1 MNRRDILEIKKR
13 LKKESCSITKMCGC
27 YVDANRNKVVELNEN
42 FLNLDDEEFYK
53 YLEIAK
59 KTLSGTIG
67 NNLLE
72 LDFPLDEESVGG
84 KQQFLMALRASELK
98 NEDLLERLYDLII
111 ENYQYVGNYLILIFH
126 DTYDIITRTND
137 NLKLDESEE
146 VYEYLLCAI
155 CPVTLSKPGLGY
167 RQDENRIGARIR
179 DWIVGVPDVGF
190 LFPAFLD
197 HSADIHKTDYYVR
210 DAKDSHAEFIE
221 NVLGCGAKRTAT
233 EQKQTFHAIVKHALG
248 PDEGK
253 SDEILLNIQDKLSS
267 RLDTEEEAMEMEDSS
282 VLLTHQTIAEVL
294 EESGIEKGTALA
306 IQEDCK
312 EEFGEELPPVKNLI
326 DQKALEANE
335 KVKKEQELV
344 KQVAQLKTELV
355 EKNQMIEEEESFHN
369 DVKTYDV
376 VLRVKPQKADQIK
389 SQIIGD
395 QKYLLIPMEENE
407 HVNVNGVNT
416 QV

>member
-1 MNRRDILEIKKR
+1 MNRSDILEIKKR
-13 LKKESCSITKMCGC
+13 LKKESCSISRLCGC

-59 KTLSGTIG
+59 KALSGTIG

-72 LDFPLDEESVGG
+72 LDFPLDEEAVGG
-84 KQQFLMALRASELK
+84 KQQFLMALRSSELK

-167 RQDENRIGARIR
+167 RQEENRIGARIR
-179 DWIVGVPDVGF
+179 DWIVGIPDVGF

-210 DAKDSHAEFIE
+210 DARDSHEEFIE
-221 NVLGCGAKRTAT
+221 NVLGCGAKKTAT
-233 EQKQTFHAIVKHALG
+233 EQKQAFHAIVKQALG
-248 PDEGK
+248 PDDEKG
-253 SDEILLNIQDKLSS
+253 DEILLDIQDKLSN
-267 RLDTEEEAMEMEDSS
+267 RLDMEEAADGEESS
-282 VLLTHQTIAEVL
+282 VILTQETIAQVL
-294 EESGIEKGTALA
+294 EESGIEKGAALA
-306 IQEDCK
+306 IQENCK

-326 DQKALEANE
+326 DTKALEANE
-335 KVKKEQELV
+335 KVKQEQELV
-344 KQVAQLKTELV
+344 KQVAQLKTELI
-355 EKNQMIEEEESFHN
+355 EKNQMIEEEETFHN

-376 VLRVKPQKADQIK
+376 VLRVKPEKADQIK
-389 SQIIGD
+389 SQVIGE
-395 QKYLLIPMEENE
+395 QKYLLIPMGENE